1 MKFQVFLAGLVVS
14 FASLIPVS
22 LRADGIGIAVIKA
35 DGSTHSVEIS
45 DIRKIDIASDA
56 LTIHHMAGNK
66 TGHSY
71 ADVERIDIGVKLSGI
86 DGIVADGSIAVWP
99 TLVKESINVSGAPAG
114 TPVAVYDLDGA
125 VVASA
130 KVTDA
135 TLSLDLSTLSAGA
148 YIVVVGKQSVKILK
162 H

>member
-1 MKFQVFLAGLVVS
+1 MT
-14 FASLIPVS
+14 I
-22 LRADGIGIAVIKA
+22 
-35 DGSTHSVEIS
+35 
-45 DIRKIDIASDA
+45 
-56 LTIHHMAGNK
+56 IHHMAGNK
-66 TGHSY
+66 TDHSY

-99 TLVKESINVSGAPAG
+99 TLVKESINVSGATPG
-114 TPVAVYDLDGA
+114 TPVAVYDLDG
-125 VVASA
+125 VIVASA
-130 KVTDA
+130 KVADT